1 VTDPGPEQDP
11 VTLPFFLHADDHDA
25 LTAYLRRQ
33 GWIAPGDRVLSAGPA
48 GDGNM
53 NCTLRVMTEASWLIV
68 KQGRPWVEKYPDIPA
83 PSERTLVEAAFYE
96 HVAGIRDLASRM
108 PTLVGIDRESRVLV
122 LADCVGFTD
131 LSPVYEGAALGAPV
145 VEALLTYLAALHRE
159 PIGDPVAP
167 PFANHAMRSL
177 NHAYMYVL
185 PLVHD
190 AATAERLD
198 RITPGLADAVA
209 ALTADADYAAR
220 VVQLGDLY
228 LHGAPQ
234 ALLHGD
240 YFPGSWL
247 ARGHEVVVIDPEF
260 CFAGPPEFDY
270 GVMAAHLVMAD
281 QPEARLRQ
289 VASAALGAGRD
300 LALVTAFAGAE
311 VMRRLIGV
319 AQLPRLDRSLAVKR
333 ALLERSRRL
342 VVGLEMLPG

>member
-1 VTDPGPEQDP
+1 
-11 VTLPFFLHADDHDA
+11 VTLPFFLRADDLEA
-25 LTAYLRRQ
+25 LAAYLRRRD
-33 GWIAPGDRVLSAGPA
+33 WIAPDDVVLSAEPA

-53 NCTLRVMTEASWLIV
+53 NCTLRVMTGANRLIV

-83 PSERTLVEAAFYE
+83 PADRTLVEASFYE
-96 HVAGIRDLASRM
+96 HVTGIRDVASRM

-122 LADCVGFTD
+122 LTDCVGFAD
-131 LSPVYEGAALGAPV
+131 LSPAYEGAALGAPV

-159 PIGDPVAP
+159 PIGDPAAP
-167 PFANHAMRSL
+167 PFANPAMRAL
-177 NHAYMYVL
+177 NHAYMYGL

-198 RITPGLADAVA
+198 RLTPGLADAAA
-209 ALTADADYAAR
+209 ALTADADYTAR
-220 VVQLGDLY
+220 VAQLGAVY
-228 LHGAPQ
+228 LHAAPQ
-234 ALLHGD
+234 TLLHGD
-240 YFPGSWL
+240 FFPGSWL

-281 QPEARLRQ
+281 QPEALLRQ
-289 VASAALGAGRD
+289 VGSAVLVAERE
-300 LALVTAFAGAE
+300 LAAVSAFAGAE

-333 ALLERSRRL
+333 VLLERSRRL
-342 VVGLEMLPG
+342 VLGLEMLPG

>member
-1 VTDPGPEQDP
+1 
-11 VTLPFFLHADDHDA
+11 VTLPFFLRADDHDA

-33 GWIAPGDRVLSAGPA
+33 GWIAPGDRVFSVGPA

-53 NCTLRVMTEASWLIV
+53 NCTLRVVTGERRLIV

-83 PSERTLVEAAFYE
+83 PADRTLVEAAFYE
-96 HVAGIRDLASRM
+96 HVAGIRDVASRM
-108 PTLVGIDRESRVLV
+108 PTLVGIDRESRVLA
-122 LADCVGFTD
+122 LADCVGFAD

-145 VEALLTYLAALHRE
+145 VEALLTYLSALHRE
-159 PIGDPVAP
+159 PVSDPDRR
-167 PFANHAMRSL
+167 PFANRAMRSL
-177 NHAYMYVL
+177 NHAYMYAL

-190 AATAERLD
+190 AAIAERLD
-198 RITPGLADAVA
+198 RITPGLSGAAA
-209 ALTADADYAAR
+209 ALIADADYAAR
-220 VVQLGDLY
+220 VAQLGDLY

-260 CFAGPPEFDY
+260 CCAGPPEFDY
-270 GVMAAHLVMAD
+270 GVMAAHLIMAD
-281 QPEARLRQ
+281 QPEALLRQ
-289 VASAALGAGRD
+289 VMSAVLVVERD
-300 LALVTAFAGAE
+300 LPLVAAFAGVE

-319 AQLPRLDRSLAVKR
+319 AQLPRLDRSLAAKR